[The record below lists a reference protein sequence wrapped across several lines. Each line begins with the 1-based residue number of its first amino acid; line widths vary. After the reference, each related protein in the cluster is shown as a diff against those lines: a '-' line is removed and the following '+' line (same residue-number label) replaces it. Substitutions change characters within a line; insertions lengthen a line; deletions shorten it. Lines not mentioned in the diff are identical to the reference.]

1 MLLSE
6 ELWTGIF
13 VKTINSSMMTPCTS
27 YLKYLKFSFNNHNHD
42 IMLLLISGFTG
53 NFQEVC

>member
-1 MLLSE
+1 MDGYICEDS
-6 ELWTGIF
+6 
-13 VKTINSSMMTPCTS
+13 INSSMMTPCTS

-42 IMLLLISGFTG
+42 IYMLLLISGFTG